1 MINVNA
7 LLLIDDIK
15 KKINTLFKF
24 DISRSFLSSIIRNK
38 YCMTRKQVRFYGKKR
53 RK

>member
-1 MINVNA
+1 MINVNP

-15 KKINTLFKF
+15 KKIKTLFKF

-38 YCMTRKQVRFYGKKR
+38 CCLTRKKSKNLWKKR
-53 RK
+53 RE